1 MNRHCIL
8 FSMLIYSCKKMAK
21 KGKDTHNKKAKYE
34 IEKAHRI
41 KQNQEWIKCIGIEE
55 FVNFSA

>member
-8 FSMLIYSCKKMAK
+8 FSMSIYSCKKMAK

-34 IEKAHRI
+34 VEKAHRI
-41 KQNQEWIKCIGIEE
+41 KQNQE
-55 FVNFSA
+55 